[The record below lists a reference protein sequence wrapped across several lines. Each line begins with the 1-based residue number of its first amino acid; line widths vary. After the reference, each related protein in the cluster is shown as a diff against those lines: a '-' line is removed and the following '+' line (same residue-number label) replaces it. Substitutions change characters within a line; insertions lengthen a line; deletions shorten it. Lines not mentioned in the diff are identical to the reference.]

1 MSTTALIFC
10 GALALTL
17 GFLAQQT
24 VESLINTGLVL
35 MPFNIKTVK

>member
-1 MSTTALIFC
+1 MSTTSLIFC
-10 GALALTL
+10 GILALTL

-35 MPFNIKTVK
+35 MPFNVRTVK

>member
-1 MSTTALIFC
+1 MSTTSLIFC
-10 GALALTL
+10 SLLALTL

-35 MPFNIKTVK
+35 MPFNVRTVK

>member
-10 GALALTL
+10 GILALTL

-35 MPFNIKTVK
+35 MPFNIRTVK

>member
-1 MSTTALIFC
+1 MSTTSLVF
-10 GALALTL
+10 GSLLALTM

-35 MPFNIKTVK
+35 VPFNVRTVK

>member
-1 MSTTALIFC
+1 MSTTSLIF
-10 GALALTL
+10 GSLLALTL